1 MKKWLVPI
9 SYVVII
15 GVFSGLVIWGF
26 KRQSSLETQIESI
39 LIDSKIKEDTLSTR
53 EAVAVEG
60 IVNKAIDP
68 WSALQ
73 TDLKDTVVQVISLVA
88 EYNWIEPYKTPNQGR
103 GSGTGFFINDK
114 GDLITNAHVVNQA
127 SAVYVQIPSQGK
139 EQFEAEILCF
149 NPDRDLA
156 LLRLKPADVERV
168 KRSLGK
174 IKYLSFGDS
183 DLVKRGSEVI
193 TLGFPLGQGG
203 LKSTTG
209 IVSGRESVGGRQ
221 YIQIDAPINPGNSG
235 GPCLN
240 SKGEVIGINTAKIT
254 EAENVGYI
262 IPINE
267 LKLVLNDMYDTESK
281 LLRRPFLGVLYHPT
295 NSAMTNYLK
304 IDSTNGVYVTTVLK
318 GSLLDKAGVKPGD
331 VITAINGHDIDM
343 YGDIYVPG
351 SEDKISLSDYAAFL
365 PLNKDVNVVLYR
377 DGKKKNLK
385 VNFKYAEL
393 PPIRIK
399 YPGYEKIDYEI
410 FGGMVI
416 MELCRNLIPL
426 LLPISPDL
434 IKFENPKNQLGG
446 ALIVTNVLPNSIVFK
461 TRVITPGSIITE
473 VNGVEVETVE
483 GFRNAI
489 KESMKT
495 GYVTLKTNQDIFA
508 VFELSK
514 ALADEAH
521 LSTLFRYQI
530 SDFMQNLLQDYLKK
544 HEKETG
550 SSPAGAAA

>member
-9 SYVVII
+9 SYVVIV
-15 GVFSGLVIWGF
+15 GVFSGLFIWGL
-26 KRQSSLETQIESI
+26 KRQSSLETQVESI

-60 IVNKAIDP
+60 IVNKTIDP
-68 WSALQ
+68 WSVLQ
-73 TDLKDTVVQVISLVA
+73 SSLKDTVVQVISLFA
-88 EYNWIEPYKTPNQGR
+88 EYNWLEPYKTPNQGR
-103 GSGTGFFINDK
+103 GTGTGFFINEN
-114 GDLITNAHVVNQA
+114 GDIITNAHVVNQA
-127 SAVYVQIPSQGK
+127 AAVYIQIPSQGK
-139 EQFEAEILCF
+139 EQFEAEVLCF

-156 LLRLKPADVERV
+156 LLKIKQKDLERV
-168 KRSLGK
+168 KTKLGK
-174 IKYLSFGDS
+174 ISYIQLGDS
-183 DLVKRGSEVI
+183 DSVKRGSEVML
-193 TLGFPLGQGG
+193 LGFPLGQQS
-203 LKSTTG
+203 LKSTVG
-209 IVSGRESVGGRQ
+209 VVSGRESIAGRQ
-221 YIQIDAPINPGNSG
+221 FLQIDAPSNPGNSG
-235 GPCLN
+235 GPCLT
-240 SKGEVIGINTAKIT
+240 SGGKVIGILTAGIT
-254 EAENVGYI
+254 EAQNVNYV

-267 LKLVLNDMYDTESK
+267 LKLVLKDMYDCPTR
-281 LLRRPFLGVLYHPT
+281 LLRKPFLGVLYHPT
-295 NSAMTNYLK
+295 NSAMANYLK
-304 IDSTNGVYVTTVLK
+304 TETSGVYVTTVLK
-318 GSLLDKAGVKPGD
+318 GSLLDKAGVEAGD

-351 SEDKISLSDYAAFL
+351 AEDKISLSDYAAFL
-365 PLNKDVNVVLYR
+365 PLNKDVSVVLYR
-377 DGKKKNLK
+377 DGKKKNLN
-385 VNFKYAEL
+385 VNFKYVEL
-393 PPIRIK
+393 PPIRVK
-399 YPGYEKIDYEI
+399 YPNYEKIDYEI

-416 MELCRNLIPL
+416 MELCRNLIPM

-434 IKFENPKNQLGG
+434 IKFENPKNQLSG

-514 ALADEAH
+514 ALADEAN

-550 SSPAGAAA
+550 SSSAGAVA